1 LNEARPPYRLA
12 GVAAVAVLL
21 IYIFTLAPTVTFWD
35 AGEFI
40 VAAKILGIPHPP
52 GTPLFVLLTHVWGL
66 IVPFG
71 QYAWRINFF
80 SAVCSAVAAGCW
92 VLVAYDILMRMHV
105 DIDVKSRIALA
116 RLGAVAAALLA
127 SFTFTS
133 WQNSNETEV
142 YASATLLIALMAWCV
157 TRWRAVRGTDAS
169 GRLLLMVVY
178 LLALAVGDHL
188 MGLLAGPALVACLFT
203 VGRLEPLLG
212 ARAQRDEVIR
222 IAILGAAWVLF
233 VGIGLGSVWI
243 AGVGMVMST
252 IALGVAAKEGD
263 REFATVA
270 VVAAVSGVS
279 TLLFLLLRAH
289 QHPWLNAGDPSTWH
303 ALVDVIRRAQYPP
316 RSPLDNPIMA
326 HGPGNPGRSVTL
338 LLYQIANYAQYFDWQ
353 WAASIGDLS
362 RASWLRLLFTLGMAT
377 LGVRG
382 AFAQRRDDR
391 GSFALIAGLF
401 LVAGPLLLLYLN
413 FKPGPSIGWDRWLN
427 LADHEVRDRDYFF
440 VASFIAWGVWVAIGI
455 VDLAR
460 TMIPRLAVR
469 FRPLSIGVFAFALV
483 PLLLNWRAATR
494 RQSADVTLARDFG
507 EALLQSVPPNGILL
521 TWGDNDTF
529 PLWFVQQVEGIRRDV
544 TVICIPLLQTNWYQ
558 RAIWRERH
566 VDATVDMLPPLW
578 RSATLTPITWPVH
591 MLGDRDIDAF
601 RAFYAPQDEVL
612 DLGRRG
618 VMRLPKGALVT
629 PADRVIFDIVEYNA
643 GHRPIAWSP
652 AATDALYGL
661 GPHLVQQGMALV
673 MPMDPV
679 DSASLA
685 SGEAAGPGGVAVDVR
700 TTRAL
705 IDSVWHPGRLER
717 DGEARLDGGT
727 QAVAETFAAPYRQV
741 GIALLARGDTA
752 AGVALLRRAVRMVD
766 DSVAK
771 RVLGEVGAGA
781 PR

>member
-1 LNEARPPYRLA
+1 MNEARPPYRLA
-12 GVAAVAVLL
+12 GIAAVAVLL
-21 IYIFTLAPTVTFWD
+21 IYLVTLAPTVTFWD

-71 QYAWRINFF
+71 QYAWRINLF
-80 SAVCSAVAAGCW
+80 SAVCSAAAAGCW
-92 VLVAYDILMRMHV
+92 VLVAHDILMRMHV
-105 DIDVKSRIALA
+105 DIDVRSRTTLA
-116 RLGAVAAALLA
+116 SLGALSAAMLA

-157 TRWRAVRGTDAS
+157 TRWRAVRKTEAG

-188 MGLLAGPALVACLFT
+188 MGLLAGPALVVCLLAVART
-203 VGRLEPLLG
+203 EPL
-212 ARAQRDEVIR
+212 ADPRTRHHEAVR
-222 IAILGAAWVLF
+222 IAIIGAAWVFF

-243 AGVGMVMST
+243 AGAGTVMSAL
-252 IALGVAAKEGD
+252 ALGVAARKGD
-263 REFATVA
+263 GAFASVV
-270 VVAAVSGVS
+270 VVAALTGVS
-279 TLLFLLLRAH
+279 ALLFLLLRAH
-289 QHPWLNAGDPSTWH
+289 QHPWLNAGDPSSWH
-303 ALVDVIRRAQYPP
+303 GLVDVIRRAQYPP

-326 HGPGNPGRSVTL
+326 HGPANPGRSVTL
-338 LLYQIANYAQYFDWQ
+338 LMYQIANYAQYFDWQ

-377 LGVRG
+377 LGIRG

-401 LVAGPLLLLYLN
+401 VVAGPLLLLYLN

-440 VASFIAWGVWVAIGI
+440 VASFIAWGIWVAIGL

-469 FRPLSIGVFAFALV
+469 LRPLSIGGFALALV
-483 PLLLNWRAATR
+483 PLLLNCHAATR

-529 PLWFVQQVEGIRRDV
+529 PLWFVQQVEGMRRDV
-544 TVICIPLLQTNWYQ
+544 TVVCIPLLQTNWYQ
-558 RAIWRERH
+558 RAIRRERH
-566 VDATVDMLPPLW
+566 ADATVDKLPPPW
-578 RSATLTPITWPVH
+578 RSATLMPITWPVH
-591 MLGDRDIDAF
+591 MLGDHDIDAF
-601 RAFYAPQDEVL
+601 RAFYAPQDELL

-618 VMRLPKGALVT
+618 VMRFPKGSLVT
-629 PADRVIFDIVEYNA
+629 PADRAIFDIVEYNA

-661 GPHLVQQGMALV
+661 GPHLVQQGMVLV
-673 MPMDPV
+673 MPADPV

-685 SGEAAGPGGVAVDVR
+685 GGDAAGPGGVALDVR

-705 IDSVWHPGRLER
+705 IDSVWHPGRLEQ
-717 DGEARLDGGT
+717 DGEAKLDGGT

-752 AGVALLRRAVRMVD
+752 GGVALLRRAVRMVD
-766 DSVAK
+766 DSVAV
-771 RVLGEVGAGA
+771 RVLKNVGHGMEK
-781 PR
+781 